1 MCTGKCVVLKKKFY
15 PKANRCKRPLETERP
30 SGRDSGQPPAL
41 KRHGGSSGSALKT
54 WHPVLSSQFADGT
67 CEGTEDASVAASQPA
82 QSLYTALMADP
93 TPGFQPRESIQTGQA
108 AAHAPRRQPGCDSAC
123 RAHGPLGPALVILLR
138 VRTQRFVVE
147 SLSRARLP
155 PRGL

>member
-1 MCTGKCVVLKKKFY
+1 MQTSSRNR
-15 PKANRCKRPLETERP
+15 KAKWPRFW
-30 SGRDSGQPPAL
+30 AA
-41 KRHGGSSGSALKT
+41 SSSKEAWWLV
-54 WHPVLSSQFADGT
+54 WICAEDLAPSSQQSADGT

-82 QSLYTALMADP
+82 LSLYTAVMADP
-93 TPGFQPRESIQTGQA
+93 TPGFQPRESIQTRRA